1 MFYSTVEIHLGRL
14 QENFRQL
21 SAFFPRQTLAPVIKT
36 DAYGHGLL
44 PCAHALVAAGAT
56 HLCVYSIDEAAQL
69 RADDVKARIF
79 TLGGVLFPEEI
90 PLAAELPD
98 TTISV
103 WRRETIQALS
113 DYAAA
118 HHRCLELHLKIDT
131 GMSRLGFFPDE
142 VPEVVEFI
150 TGLPGLKLKGAF
162 THLASADVPESRH
175 CFVQYERFRRA
186 VAALPAEATEL
197 HIDASPGLMRGVG
210 LEFPY
215 ARPGIITF
223 GYGHCQFHPELKLQ
237 PVMEYKSRLASV
249 KTVPA
254 GETVSYGGRY
264 AITGAPQRLGVV
276 PVGYGYGYDRRF
288 GELGAPVLVRGRRV
302 PIRGRVCMGMFMVDL
317 TEVPDAKVGDE
328 VVLLGHQGKECVDV
342 EELAS
347 LLRTTQHEPLCN
359 IGKEPNRIY
368 LKD

>member
-1 MFYSTVEIHLGRL
+1 MYYSTVEIHLGRL
-14 QENFRQL
+14 KENFRQL
-21 SAFFPRQTLAPVIKT
+21 KAFFPRQTLAPVIKT
-36 DAYGHGLL
+36 DAYGHGIL
-44 PCAHALVAAGAT
+44 PCAHALEAAGAT
-56 HLCVYSIDEAAQL
+56 HLCVYSIDEATQL
-69 RADDVKARIF
+69 RADGVKARIF

-90 PLAAELPD
+90 PQAAEL
-98 TTISV
+98 TNTMISV

-113 DYAAA
+113 DYAVA
-118 HHRCLELHLKIDT
+118 HGKSFELHLKIDT
-131 GMSRLGFFPDE
+131 GMSRLGFFPAE
-142 VPEVVEFI
+142 APEIVKLI
-150 TGLPGLKLKGAF
+150 TSLPGLKLRGAF
-162 THLASADVPESRH
+162 THLASADVPESEH
-175 CFVQYERFRRA
+175 CFKQYERFKQA
-186 VAALPAEATEL
+186 IAALPADATEI

-215 ARPGIITF
+215 ARPGIITY
-223 GYGHCQFHPELKLQ
+223 GYGHSQFHPELKLQ

-249 KTVPA
+249 KVVPA

-264 AITGAPQRLGVV
+264 AIAGEPQRLGVV

-288 GELGAPVLVRGRRV
+288 GELGAPVLVRGKRV

>member
-21 SAFFPRQTLAPVIKT
+21 KAAFPRQTLAPVIKT
-36 DAYGHGLL
+36 DAYGHGILQ
-44 PCAHALVAAGAT
+44 CAHALSSAGAT

-69 RADDVKARIF
+69 RADGVKTRIF

-90 PLAAELPD
+90 PLAATLEN

-118 HHRCLELHLKIDT
+118 HGKSLELHLKIDT
-131 GMSRLGFFPDE
+131 GMSRLGFFPAE
-142 VPEVVEFI
+142 VPEVVKFVA
-150 TGLPGLKLKGAF
+150 GLPGVQLKGAF
-162 THLASADVPESRH
+162 THLASADVPESEH
-175 CFVQYERFRRA
+175 CFLQYERFRQA
-186 VAALPAEATEL
+186 IAALPPDATEI

-215 ARPGIITF
+215 ARPGIITY
-223 GYGHCQFHPELKLQ
+223 GYGHSQFHPELKLQ
-237 PVMEYKSRLASV
+237 PVMEYKSRLASI
-249 KTVPA
+249 KFVPV

-264 AITGAPQRLGVV
+264 AITGAPMRLGVV
-276 PVGYGYGYDRRF
+276 PVGYGYGYARAL

-317 TEVPDAKVGDE
+317 SEVPEATVGDE
-328 VVLLGHQGKECVDV
+328 VVLLGHQGAECIGV
-342 EELAS
+342 EELTN
-347 LLRTTQHEPLCN
+347 LLQTTQHEPLCN
-359 IGKEPNRIY
+359 IGKEPHRIF
-368 LKD
+368 LEN

>member
-21 SAFFPRQTLAPVIKT
+21 KAFFPRQTLAPVIKT
-36 DAYGHGLL
+36 DAYGHGILQ
-44 PCAHALVAAGAT
+44 CAHALEAAGAT

-69 RADDVKARIF
+69 RADGVKARIF

-90 PLAAELPD
+90 PAAAGLTN

-113 DYAAA
+113 EYAST
-118 HHRCLELHLKIDT
+118 HHMCFEIHLKIDT

-142 VPEVVEFI
+142 VPEVVGLI
-150 TGLPGLKLKGAF
+150 TGLPGLKLRGAF
-162 THLASADVPESRH
+162 THLASADVPESEH
-175 CFVQYERFRRA
+175 CFKQYERFKKA
-186 VAALPAEATEL
+186 VAALPKEATEI

-215 ARPGIITF
+215 ARPGIITY
-223 GYGHCQFHPELKLQ
+223 GYGHSQFHPELKLL

-249 KTVPA
+249 KVVPA

-264 AITGAPQRLGVV
+264 AIAGEPQRLGVV

-288 GELGAPVLVRGRRV
+288 GELGAPVLVHGKRV

-317 TEVPDAKVGDE
+317 TQVPEAQVGDE
-328 VVLLGHQGKECVDV
+328 VVLLGYQGDECIGV
-342 EELAS
+342 EELTE
-347 LLRTTQHEPLCN
+347 LLHTTQHEPLCN
-359 IGKEPNRIY
+359 IGKEINRIFIEN
-368 LKD
+368 